1 MITDF
6 ADFSRERFFSTF
18 IQQITVAVF
27 LSDVSVFSVQ
37 SLDLLHDGTDQL
49 LGVLAG
55 AEVQGVVIVEGGVA
69 GDEHEAGPQHPE
81 HEARGAG
88 EQEEGDGA
96 DADTQVLL
104 GQAHLVT
111 CDGEF
116 SLCIL
121 EAGDVSS
128 APGGGE
134 DDDEEGGGDEAV
146 EHQHQEHRH
155 VVGLEVVNILVQP
168 LGQPPGTRGN
178 LEIRCVEKCP
188 YRPDVCPPLAEPLLD
203 GGLRDADGDRQTHL
217 SSEQR
222 LGGLALADLL
232 GTVVKFTTQFNSYL
246 RVFRF
251 T

>member
-55 AEVQGVVIVEGGVA
+55 AEVQGVVIVEGGVG

-81 HEARGAG
+81 HEARGAS

-111 CDGEF
+111 WRYQ
-116 SLCIL
+116 S
-121 EAGDVSS
+121 VSS
-128 APGGGE
+128 
-134 DDDEEGGGDEAV
+134 V
-146 EHQHQEHRH
+146 KS
-155 VVGLEVVNILVQP
+155 V
-168 LGQPPGTRGN
+168 
-178 LEIRCVEKCP
+178 
-188 YRPDVCPPLAEPLLD
+188 
-203 GGLRDADGDRQTHL
+203 L
-217 SSEQR
+217 SSPHLCGQSS
-222 LGGLALADLL
+222 D
-232 GTVVKFTTQFNSYL
+232 S
-246 RVFRF
+246 
-251 T
+251 